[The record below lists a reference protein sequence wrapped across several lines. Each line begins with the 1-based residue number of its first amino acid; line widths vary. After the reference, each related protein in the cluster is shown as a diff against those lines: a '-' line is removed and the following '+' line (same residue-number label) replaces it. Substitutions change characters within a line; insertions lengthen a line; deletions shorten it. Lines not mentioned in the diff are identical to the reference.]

1 MKNRDDS
8 YAYLLLKDIFPQ
20 NAVDLQIL
28 NTNGMKKWI
37 YRYFRKKEKSLYA
50 FSNKIGCMSQANVD
64 YILKNNPSIH
74 DTKLEVCPNSIELD
88 KINKKIM
95 RKFTG

>member
-1 MKNRDDS
+1 
-8 YAYLLLKDIFPQ
+8 
-20 NAVDLQIL
+20 
-28 NTNGMKKWI
+28 MKKWI

-88 KINKKIM
+88 KINKKNNEEIYRI
-95 RKFTG
+95 RKRYGVPDHKVIFIYGGNLGAPQGVPS